1 MMLKKIYSVLDG
13 IRMVTIVSVVA
24 FLILLCTVQ
33 IILRYF
39 TGLGMKPFAWGDE
52 IMRLAAMWPI
62 FLAASLG
69 AKEGAHISV
78 TVFIKK
84 YLPEKVMKLV
94 LKIANV
100 IVILTLCYLVY
111 FGTERTLSNF
121 QTSLQNLDMSMAW
134 FYAAVPVGCLYLLI
148 DYTLIFIFGRHP
160 FSTKYVNQ
168 DDESQKQAMLSGS

>member
-1 MMLKKIYSVLDG
+1 MLKKIYNVLDR
-13 IRMVTIVSVVA
+13 IRMVAIVSVLA

-33 IILRYF
+33 IIFRYF

-52 IMRLAAMWPI
+52 VMRLAAMWPA

-78 TVFIKK
+78 THFIKK
-84 YLPEKVMKLV
+84 YLPEKLMKIV

-100 IVILTLCYLVY
+100 IVVLTLCYLVY
-111 FGTERTLSNF
+111 FGTDRTVANF
-121 QTSLQNLDMSMAW
+121 PTSLQNLDMSMAW

-148 DYTLIFIFGRHP
+148 DYMLIFIFGRHP
-160 FSTKYVNQ
+160 FSKNYINH
-168 DDESQKQAMLSGS
+168 DDDLQKQAMLSGS